1 MIMYIIIYSIFM
13 FIYGIIYIFSWIDS
27 HDYNNNE
34 EEQKYFARQ
43 LVLTPVWPLG
53 LVPEVK
59 KLYTFFIEKKE
70 QLKGDL
76 NK

>member
-1 MIMYIIIYSIFM
+1 MIVYIILYLFFM
-13 FIYGIIYIFSWIDS
+13 VIYGCIYLFLWIDS
-27 HDYNNNE
+27 HDYLNNE

-59 KLYTFFIEKKE
+59 KLYTFFIEKKR
-70 QLKGDL
+70 QLKEDL